1 MNLVQCH
8 SISLMNFPACPKGR
22 RRPKVTKRQGAPI
35 RTDQPEKQKCA
46 TQQEEEEPF
55 SFVPYCLRQFVFPQ
69 PTKEGGRPKGSKNKE
84 QSKRTLVETSCDP
97 EAEVTFL
104 DSGDLCE
111 ICGFALNASFKKG
124 IPHERCKNPSPLV
137 SQGPHFPNPRPPLR
151 PLT

>member
-1 MNLVQCH
+1 MSQHKSHELPCLPQRQA
-8 SISLMNFPACPKGR
+8 SPKSNKKAGSSNPDR
-22 RRPKVTKRQGAPI
+22 STRKAKI
-35 RTDQPEKQKCA
+35 Y

-55 SFVPYCLRQFVFPQ
+55 SFVPDCLRQFAFPQ
-69 PTKEGGRPKGSKNKE
+69 PPKKRGRPKGSKNKE